1 MAGMKTI
8 GIDLWAGQARGE
20 HENRQTCISTQPRMV
35 QPKSMR
41 ELFIGAYRKFAS
53 LCREVDEPGLALLA
67 VDEFT
72 GAPAGLVR
80 LQARFGRHVAAI
92 IGRHDSC
99 DLFLSRHSTLA
110 LRHLAVV
117 LDPVPSWASGSTS
130 VHYRVLDLRTER
142 GFLDE
147 HGGTMRGL
155 TTEGP
160 TIIRCAGH
168 GIFIMPIGDPSDWP
182 ENPDSAWEMLPER
195 VYLDEL
201 RGDPRGSITNLP
213 IKVERKHNTITRT
226 SAVYRTLG
234 PRDTAVGL
242 VDRGDV
248 AGTLDIDGPNLRGRL
263 TLGDRALRD
272 GVLLG
277 RYARCDGAALLDD
290 PSMSR
295 VHVLLLHVDDALLA
309 IDTASRNGTH
319 LPNERKA
326 RVITLDSDT
335 DVHLGKHTRIRWRWS
350 A

>member
-1 MAGMKTI
+1 MQPLKTI
-8 GIDLWAGQARGE
+8 GVDLWAGQARGE
-20 HENRQTCISTQPRMV
+20 HDNRQTCISTSRRLAQPR
-35 QPKSMR
+35 
-41 ELFIGAYRKFAS
+41 ELRDLFLGAYAKFSA

-67 VDEFT
+67 VDEYT

-80 LQARFGRHVAAI
+80 LRARFGRHVAAI
-92 IGRHDSC
+92 IGRHDQC
-99 DLFLSRHSTLA
+99 DLFLDKHSSLA

-117 LDPVPSWASGSTS
+117 LDPVQSWASGSTT

-160 TIIRCAGH
+160 AIMRCAGH
-168 GIFIMPIGDPSDWP
+168 GIFIMPLGDPSDWP
-182 ENPDSAWEMLPER
+182 EDPRQAWDMLPER

-201 RGDPRGSITNLP
+201 RGDPRGSLTNLP
-213 IKVERKHNTITRT
+213 AKIKRNT
-226 SAVYRTLG
+226 SAIFRTLG
-234 PRDTAVGL
+234 PRDTGVGL

-248 AGTLDIDGPNLRGRL
+248 AGTLDIGGPNLEGRL
-263 TLGDRALRD
+263 TLGERALRD

-290 PSMSR
+290 PSLSR
-295 VHVLLLHVDDALLA
+295 VHVLLLHVDGALLA

-319 LPNERKA
+319 LLDERKA
-326 RVITLDSDT
+326 RVIRLDNDT
-335 DVHLGKHTRIRWRWS
+335 DVHLGKHTRIRWRWT